1 MEAPRWAH
9 IFLTVHRAH
18 GKTVF
23 RASVLR
29 KRTLSGRYGEFD
41 PIAEL
46 GQVSGR
52 TSLRRSA
59 DGQRTATCEAA
70 DINPLEVSYGG
81 ESCDRHEGGLR
92 QSEGRPGSVR
102 DGARRARPGIEQR

>member
-1 MEAPRWAH
+1 MEAPRRAH
-9 IFLTVHRAH
+9 IFLTVHPAH

-29 KRTLSGRYGEFD
+29 KRTLSGRYGESD

-52 TSLRRSA
+52 TSLAPLSGRSA
-59 DGQRTATCEAA
+59 DG
-70 DINPLEVSYGG
+70 
-81 ESCDRHEGGLR
+81 HLR
-92 QSEGRPGSVR
+92 
-102 DGARRARPGIEQR
+102 DC

>member
-1 MEAPRWAH
+1 MEAPRRAH
-9 IFLTVHRAH
+9 IFLTVHPAH

-29 KRTLSGRYGEFD
+29 KRTLSGRYGESD

-46 GQVSGR
+46 GRYLAGPP
-52 TSLRRSA
+52 LRRSA

-70 DINPLEVSYGG
+70 DIN
-81 ESCDRHEGGLR
+81 R
-92 QSEGRPGSVR
+92 
-102 DGARRARPGIEQR
+102 